1 MFHWTIA
8 LGGSSL
14 TAPMRTRRYDR
25 SSRTPGP
32 IRTTWSSVT
41 VPNGTLPLPRHQS
54 CTDGSF
60 RETLANLLERLA
72 MVDSVPGPD
81 IIHPELLS
89 EGIPTAAAVVRYEG
103 RSNAWRFRTSSA

>member
-1 MFHWTIA
+1 
-8 LGGSSL
+8 
-14 TAPMRTRRYDR
+14 
-25 SSRTPGP
+25 
-32 IRTTWSSVT
+32 
-41 VPNGTLPLPRHQS
+41 
-54 CTDGSF
+54 
-60 RETLANLLERLA
+60 